1 METQALEGRRRMN
14 DFIESLRAIVGQSF
28 VLTGDAET
36 RRYRT
41 GFRCGHGNVLAVVR
55 PGTLVEL
62 WRIAQAC
69 VAANKIIIMQ
79 AANTGLTGGSTP
91 NGEGY
96 DRDIVII
103 STLRL
108 DAIFPIRDGQQ
119 VICLPGA
126 ALDSLE
132 KMLKPLGR
140 EPHSVI
146 GSSCIGASV
155 GGGIANN
162 SGGALVRRGPA
173 YTQLALFAR
182 LHDDGKLELV
192 NHLGITLK
200 GDPEE
205 ILKRLDSGD
214 FTEADIQDG
223 GQASDSEYA
232 QHVRQVDAATPA
244 RFNADPRRLFEASGC
259 AGKLV
264 VFAVRLDTFPAESIK
279 TLFYIGTNDTKVLA
293 DIRRHIL
300 KDFKTLPISGEYM
313 HAKAFDISE
322 KYGKDTFL
330 VIRWLGTK
338 YLAPMFALKSRVDA
352 LFDRAG
358 IFPKRLS
365 DRILQFF
372 SQLFPHH
379 LPLRARQF
387 RARFEHHLL
396 LEIAGPGLDEARKF
410 LEGFFADKTRGAYF
424 ECDAEEARRA
434 MLNRFAAAGAA
445 VRYRVIHSKEVE
457 DILALDIALRRNDM
471 DWFEKLPP
479 DIEQAIAAKVYYGH
493 FLCHVFHQDYL
504 IKKGQDVEAIKKKML
519 DILDT
524 RGAQY
529 PAEHNV
535 GHLYVAKPHVK
546 GFYQT
551 LDPCNVFNP
560 GVGMTSKKTHWKE

>member
-1 METQALEGRRRMN
+1 
-14 DFIESLRAIVGQSF
+14 
-28 VLTGDAET
+28 
-36 RRYRT
+36 
-41 GFRCGHGNVLAVVR
+41 
-55 PGTLVEL
+55 
-62 WRIAQAC
+62 
-69 VAANKIIIMQ
+69 MQ

-96 DRDIVII
+96 DRDIVIV

-108 DAIFPIRDGQQ
+108 AAIRSIRNGHQ
-119 VICLPGA
+119 VICFPGA
-126 ALDSLE
+126 TLDSLE

-173 YTQLALFAR
+173 YTQLALFAK
-182 LHDDGKLELV
+182 LHDDGRLELV
-192 NHLGITLK
+192 NHLGIALK
-200 GDPEE
+200 GEPEE
-205 ILKRLDSGD
+205 ILKRMDSGD
-214 FTEADIQDG
+214 YAETDINDG

-264 VFAVRLDTFPAESIK
+264 VFAVRLDTFPAEGLRK
-279 TLFYIGTNDTKVLA
+279 LLYIGTNKTDVLA
-293 DIRRHIL
+293 GIRRHIL

-313 HAKAFDISE
+313 HREAFDVSE

-330 VIRWLGTK
+330 VIRWLGTR
-338 YLAPMFALKSRVDA
+338 YLTPMFALKSRVDA
-352 LFDRAG
+352 LFDQAG

-379 LPLRARQF
+379 LPLRVRQF

-396 LEIAGPGLDEARKF
+396 LEIAGPGLDESRVF

-424 ECDAEEARRA
+424 ECDDEEAWRA

-445 VRYRVIHSKEVE
+445 VRYRVIHAKEVE

-479 DIEQAIAAKVYYGH
+479 DIEQAIAVKVYYGH

-519 DILDT
+519 TILDT

-535 GHLYVAKPHVK
+535 GHLYQAKPHVK
-546 GFYQT
+546 DFYQS
-551 LDPCNVFNP
+551 LDPCNAFNP
-560 GVGMTSKKTHWKE
+560 GVGMTSKKIHWKD

>member
-1 METQALEGRRRMN
+1 MEAEALEGSRGMS
-14 DFIESLRAIVGQSF
+14 DFIDSLRTIVGQPF
-28 VLTGDAET
+28 VLTGEAET
-36 RRYRT
+36 RRFRT
-41 GFRCGHGNVLAVVR
+41 GFRCGQGNVLAVVR

-62 WRIAQAC
+62 WRVAQAC
-69 VAANKIIIMQ
+69 VSANKIIIMQ

-96 DRDIVII
+96 DRDIVIV

-108 DAIFPIRDGQQ
+108 TTIRPIRNGHQ
-119 VICLPGA
+119 VICFPGA

-173 YTQLALFAR
+173 YTQLALFAKLR
-182 LHDDGKLELV
+182 DGGGLELV
-192 NHLGITLK
+192 NHLGIALK
-200 GDPEE
+200 GEAEE
-205 ILKRLDSGD
+205 ILARMDKGD
-214 FTEADIQDG
+214 YAEADISDG
-223 GQASDSEYA
+223 GQASDNEYA
-232 QHVRQVDAATPA
+232 SHVRQVDAATPA

-264 VFAVRLDTFPAESIK
+264 VFSVRLDTFPTEDVRK
-279 TLFYIGTNDTKVLA
+279 LFYIGTNKTDVLA

-313 HAKAFDISE
+313 HSEAFDISE

-330 VIRWLGTK
+330 VIRFLGTK
-338 YLAPMFALKSRVDA
+338 YLAPLFALKSRVDA
-352 LFDRAG
+352 LFARAG
-358 IFPKRLS
+358 IFPKRFS
-365 DRILQFF
+365 DRILQFL
-372 SQLFPHH
+372 SRLFPHH
-379 LPLRARQF
+379 LPLRVRQF

-396 LEIAGPGLDEARKF
+396 LEIPGPGLDEAHQF

-424 ECDAEEARRA
+424 ECDDEEARRA

-445 VRYRVIHSKEVE
+445 IRYRAIHAKEIE
-457 DILALDIALRRNDM
+457 DILALDIALRRNDT

-479 DIEQAIAAKVYYGH
+479 DIEQAIAVKVYYGH

-519 DILDT
+519 DILDK

-535 GHLYVAKPHVK
+535 GHLYKAKPHVK
-546 GFYQT
+546 AFYQT
-551 LDPCNVFNP
+551 LDPCNTFNP
-560 GVGMTSKKTHWKE
+560 GVGMTSKKGHWKE